1 MAIASNLGFPR
12 IGYQRQLKQ
21 ITEKYWAGQVSA
33 KELLNTGK
41 ALRAKNWQLQKVA
54 GIEQIPS
61 NDFSFYDHILDAA
74 ITFGVIPEH
83 YLKIVSANSDLSNN
97 MDLYFHLARGCANE
111 KCPLHPGKTM
121 PALEMTKW
129 FDTNYHYIVPELK
142 TNQEFKLYSQ
152 KPIHDFLEAK
162 ALGIHTRP
170 VIIGPV
176 SFLILAKLEDEK
188 TDRFSLLPKLLPI
201 YLELLNHLKNAGA
214 DWVQIDE
221 PCLVLDLDSQANQS
235 FETAYAYLSKCN
247 LKLLLTTY
255 FGSLGENFELAVSL
269 PTAGLHMDLTGDTID
284 KATAAGISANTLI
297 PNSWPKNKILSAGV
311 VDGRNIWICDLGQ
324 TLEKLKYLAR
334 HYGGFNN
341 LMVASSCSLLHTP
354 LDLEDEKQLDPQIV
368 SWLAFAKQKL
378 KEITLLTKAINEL
391 PSSIEKELNINK
403 NAISDHRSSSR
414 VHNPQLKDRLT
425 KLSPESFRR
434 KSPFVER
441 KAAQQKLLHLPLLP
455 TTTIGSFPQ
464 TKEIRKVRANFK
476 SGKIS
481 EEAYIADMQHEINHA
496 IAVQDEIGLDVL
508 VHGEPERNDMVEYFA
523 EFLDGY
529 AFSEQGWVQSYGS
542 RCVKPPIIFGDIV
555 RKEPMTVRWSVY
567 AQNQA
572 NKLTNKKPVK
582 GMLTGPVTMLQW
594 SFVRNDQPRSQ
605 TCQQLA
611 WAIREEVTDLE
622 KNGIN
627 IIQID
632 EPAIREGLP
641 LKRAQW
647 PQYLEWAVECFRL
660 ASSSVKDETQIHTH
674 MCYSEFND
682 IIESVALLDAD
693 VVSIEAA
700 RSKLDLLAAFV
711 KFEYPND
718 IGPGVYDIHSPRVP
732 PESEMIELLQKAL
745 TLIDAKQ
752 LWINP
757 DCGLKTRGWTE
768 VTAALK
774 VMVAAAKLLRADL
787 KNKELASTH

>member
-12 IGYQRQLKQ
+12 IGHHRQLKQ
-21 ITEKYWAGQVSA
+21 VTEKYWAGKASLP
-33 KELLNTGK
+33 ELLDTGK
-41 ALRAKNWQLQKVA
+41 AIRAKNWQMQKEA

-74 ITFGVIPEH
+74 ITFGAIPDH
-83 YLKIVSANSDLSNN
+83 YLKIASGNNDLSNN
-97 MDLYFHLARGCANE
+97 LDIYFHLARGCAND
-111 KCPLHPGKTM
+111 KCSLHPGKTM

-152 KPIHDFLEAK
+152 KPIHDFKEAK

-176 SFLILAKLEDEK
+176 SFLMLAKTEDEK
-188 TDRFSLLPKLLPI
+188 TDRFSLLTKLLPL
-201 YLELLNHLKNAGA
+201 YLELFKQLENAGA
-214 DWVQIDE
+214 DWIQIDE
-221 PCLVLDLDSQANQS
+221 PCLVLDLDSKAKQA
-235 FETAYAYLSKCN
+235 FKTAYETLTKSK
-247 LKLLLTTY
+247 LKLLLATY
-255 FGSLGENFELAVSL
+255 FGALGENLDLAISL
-269 PTAGLHMDLTGDTID
+269 PTAGIHLDFVREPEF
-284 KATAAGISANTLI
+284 TLDAI
-297 PNSWPKNKILSAGV
+297 KWPKNKILSAGV
-311 VDGRNIWICDLGQ
+311 VDGRNIWICDLEK
-324 TLEKLKYLAR
+324 TVALLNKLKDTV
-334 HYGGFNN
+334 GSDN
-341 LMVASSCSLLHTP
+341 LFIAPSCSLLHTP
-354 LDLEDEKQLDPQIV
+354 LDLDDEKQLDTQIR
-368 SWLAFAKQKL
+368 SWLAFAKQKIN
-378 KEITLLTKAINEL
+378 EVSLLTKALNSGTEARA
-391 PSSIEKELNINK
+391 KELDINK
-403 NAISDHRSSSR
+403 KAIADHHTSPR
-414 VHNPQLKDRLT
+414 VHNAQLKLHLS
-425 KLSPESFRR
+425 KLSPDSFKRQSSF
-434 KSPFVER
+434 KER

-464 TKEIRKVRANFK
+464 TKEIRKVRADFK
-476 SGKIS
+476 AGKIN
-481 EEAYIADMQHEINHA
+481 EQAYIAEMEREINHA
-496 IAVQDEIGLDVL
+496 IAIQDEIGLDVL

-529 AFSEQGWVQSYGS
+529 VFTEQGWVQSYGS

-555 RKEPMTVRWSVY
+555 RREAMTVRWSVY
-567 AQNQA
+567 AQKEA
-572 NKLTNKKPVK
+572 NKLAVKKPVK

-611 WAIREEVTDLE
+611 WAIREEVNELE
-622 KNGIN
+622 KNGIS

-647 PQYLEWAVECFRL
+647 QEYLDWAVQCFRL
-660 ASSSVKDETQIHTH
+660 ASSFVKDETQIHTH

-682 IIESVALLDAD
+682 IIESVAALDAD

-711 KFEYPND
+711 KFAYPND

-745 TLIDAKQ
+745 TLIEAKQ

-757 DCGLKTRGWTE
+757 DCGLKTRGWPE

-774 VMVAAAKLLRADL
+774 IMVDAAKLLRIEL
-787 KNKELASTH
+787 KDKELASTR

>member
-12 IGYQRQLKQ
+12 IGYNRQLKV
-21 ITEKYWAGQVSA
+21 ITEKYWAGKTTA
-33 KELLNTGK
+33 EELLSTGK
-41 ALRAKNWQLQKVA
+41 LIRAQNWQLQKSA
-54 GIEQIPS
+54 GIEYVPS

-74 ITFGVIPEH
+74 ITFGAIPEH
-83 YLKIVSANSDLSNN
+83 YLAIITKQNDPSTYLDI
-97 MDLYFHLARGCANE
+97 YFHLARGCANDQC
-111 KCPLHPGKTM
+111 KLHPGKTI

-129 FDTNYHYIVPELK
+129 FDTNYHYIVPELHK
-142 TNQEFKLYSQ
+142 NQQFKICSY
-152 KPIHDFLEAK
+152 KIIDEFLEAK

-176 SFLILAKLEDEK
+176 SFLLLGKEKDEA
-188 TDRFSLLPKLLPI
+188 DRFSLLNNLLSL
-201 YLELLNHLKNAGA
+201 YLQLFEELAKAGA
-214 DWVQIDE
+214 DWIQIDE
-221 PCLVLDLDSQANQS
+221 PCLVGDLD
-235 FETAYAYLSKCN
+235 TLSKEAFSKAYKN
-247 LKLLLTTY
+247 LSQSKLKILLTTY
-255 FGSLGENFELAVSL
+255 FGKLDENLELALNL
-269 PTAGLHMDLTGDTID
+269 PTAGIHLDFVREPDF
-284 KATAAGISANTLI
+284 KVNAAK
-297 PNSWPKNKILSAGV
+297 WPKEKILSAGV
-311 VDGRNIWICDLGQ
+311 VDGRNIWICDFEKTTAL
-324 TLEKLKYLAR
+324 LEELKNIV
-334 HYGGFNN
+334 GSDN
-341 LMVASSCSLLHTP
+341 LLIAASCSLLHTP
-354 LDLEDEKQLDPQIV
+354 LDLASENKLDPQIR

-378 KEITLLTKAINEL
+378 SEISLLTQAINNGTSIISKELDINKKAI
-391 PSSIEKELNINK
+391 
-403 NAISDHRSSSR
+403 ADHRSSPR
-414 VHNPQLKDRLT
+414 VHNAELKSHLS
-425 KLSPESFRR
+425 KLSPQSFKRQSTFP
-434 KSPFVER
+434 KR
-441 KAAQQKLLHLPLLP
+441 KAAQQKVLDLPLLP

-464 TKEIRKVRANFK
+464 TKEIRKTRADFK
-476 SGKIS
+476 AGKIS
-481 EEAYIADMQHEINHA
+481 DDAYIADMQAEIDRA
-496 IAVQDEIGLDVL
+496 ISIQNEIGLDVL

-529 AFSEQGWVQSYGS
+529 IFTEQGWVQSYGS
-542 RCVKPPIIFGDIV
+542 RCVKPPIIFGDII
-555 RKEPMTVRWSVY
+555 RKEPMTVNWSVY
-567 AQNQA
+567 AQNSA
-572 NKLTNKKPVK
+572 NKLANKKPVK

-611 WAIREEVTDLE
+611 WAIREEVSDLE
-622 KNGIN
+622 KNGIK

-641 LKRAQW
+641 LKRKNW
-647 PQYLEWAVECFRL
+647 RGYLDWAVQCFRL

-682 IIESVALLDAD
+682 IIESVAALDAD

-732 PESEMIELLQKAL
+732 PESEMIDLLRKAL

-757 DCGLKTRGWTE
+757 DCGLKTRGWPE

-774 VMVAAAKLLRADL
+774 IMADAAKVLRNEI
-787 KNKELASTH
+787 KEKELIPARHTRTE